1 MQINA
6 NLQSKARDPNKCEEH
21 SSKLVHK
28 SLRIQRKILF
38 ENKHKVTIKKRN
50 L

>member
-1 MQINA
+1 MQIC
-6 NLQSKARDPNKCEEH
+6 KAKQEIQTSTQQVAAS

-38 ENKHKVTIKKRN
+38 ENKHKVTIKKIN